1 MSIYICGHKIPDSD
15 SIIGAIAMAYLQ
27 EKLGNK
33 AIAVRQGD
41 INLESQYILDKFNL
55 EAPIFK
61 DSFANED
68 IFLVDYNNYTEAPSD
83 LKDANIIGI
92 VDHHKLGGLI
102 TSNPLDVWIRA
113 VGCSNTI
120 VKEIFDYYEIEIPKN
135 LAGAMMCAILSDTVI
150 FKSPTCTKVDTKVCK
165 QLAQIANI
173 EDYKELGLEMFKVK
187 SQVEGVPFRDLVKR
201 DFKEF
206 NMNGVKVGIG
216 QLEVVD
222 LSIFDTMKDDLID
235 DIKALKEEEGFDT
248 VLLLLT
254 DIMIMGSQIL
264 VSTNSLDVVQKA
276 WDIKV
281 ENNQFWLD
289 GCLSRK
295 KQVVPFLEPAFK

>member
-1 MSIYICGHKIPDSD
+1 
-15 SIIGAIAMAYLQ
+15 
-27 EKLGNK
+27 
-33 AIAVRQGD
+33 
-41 INLESQYILDKFNL
+41 
-55 EAPIFK
+55 
-61 DSFANED
+61 
-68 IFLVDYNNYTEAPSD
+68 
-83 LKDANIIGI
+83 
-92 VDHHKLGGLI
+92 
-102 TSNPLDVWIRA
+102 
-113 VGCSNTI
+113 
-120 VKEIFDYYEIEIPKN
+120 
-135 LAGAMMCAILSDTVI
+135 MMCAILSDTVI